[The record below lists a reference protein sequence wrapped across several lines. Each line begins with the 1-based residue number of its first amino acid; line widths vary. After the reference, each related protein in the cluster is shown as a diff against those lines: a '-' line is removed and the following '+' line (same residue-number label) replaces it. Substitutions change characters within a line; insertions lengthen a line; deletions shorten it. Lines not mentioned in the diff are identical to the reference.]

1 MDIAIIGGGVSGVVS
16 AIELS
21 KLGHKVT
28 IYEKTD
34 RLLKKLLITGNG
46 RCNFSN
52 KNISRANFHGNKS
65 FLDKVYTDEFIDAR
79 DYIINLGIIPYLDER
94 NRFYPMSLQ
103 AQSVVEALLKEVED
117 RDINCFFK
125 SEVIS
130 INKNK
135 IFTIKT
141 KDTSKDYDRV
151 IFSAGSMSY
160 PSTGTDGSQYKLV
173 EDLGHTKTKLYPGI
187 GPLVADIPFSKELK
201 GLRLNATVY
210 ADDKSCNGDLLFTEN
225 GISGNS
231 IFELSSYILR
241 EKIDKIFI
249 DFLPLVDIEDLK
261 IILKLRQDKLNDV
274 DSKWFLNGII
284 HKRLYKV
291 FFKMLNVKTTKD
303 IDIDKLCN
311 LIKSYEVSN
320 IRAGSWALSQITV
333 GGISTDE
340 IDSNL
345 ESKIHK
351 GLYFTGEV
359 LDVDGDCGG
368 YNLTWA
374 IYSALLVAKMLR

>member
-1 MDIAIIGGGVSGVVS
+1 MDIAVVGGGVSGVVS

-21 KLGHKVT
+21 KLGHKVS

-52 KNISRANFHGNKS
+52 KNISRDNFHGSKK
-65 FLDKVYTDEFIDAR
+65 FLDKIYTDEFIDAR

-135 IFTIKT
+135 KLTIKP
-141 KDTSKDYDRV
+141 KDTSMDYDRV

-210 ADDKSCNGDLLFTEN
+210 AGDKSCNGDLLFTEN

-241 EKIDKIFI
+241 EKIDKIYI
-249 DFLPLVDIEDLK
+249 DFLPLVDLDDLK

-303 IDIDKLCN
+303 IDIDKLCK
-311 LIKSYEVSN
+311 LIKNYEVSD

-333 GGISTDE
+333 GGINTDE
-340 IDSNL
+340 IDTNL

>member
-1 MDIAIIGGGVSGVVS
+1 MDIAVIGGGVSGVVS

-21 KLGHKVT
+21 KLGHKVS

-52 KNISRANFHGNKS
+52 KDISRENFHGNKS

-79 DYIINLGIIPYLDER
+79 EYIINLGIIPYLDER

-103 AQSVVEALLKEVED
+103 AQSVVEALLKEVEV
-117 RDINCFFK
+117 RNISCYFK

-135 IFTIKT
+135 KLTIKT
-141 KDTSKDYDRV
+141 KDTSKDYDRI

-160 PSTGTDGSQYKLV
+160 PSTGTDGSQYRLV

-187 GPLVADIPFSKELK
+187 GPLIADIPFSKELK

-210 ADDKSCNGDLLFTEN
+210 ASDRSCNGDLLFTEN

-261 IILKLRQDKLNDV
+261 IILKLRQKKLNEA
-274 DSKWFLNGII
+274 DSKWLLNGII

-303 IDIDKLCN
+303 VDIDKLCK
-311 LIKSYEVSN
+311 LIKNYEVSN

-333 GGISTDE
+333 GGINTDE
-340 IDSNL
+340 IDINL

>member
-1 MDIAIIGGGVSGVVS
+1 MDIAVVGGGVSGVVS

-28 IYEKTD
+28 IHEKTD

-103 AQSVVEALLKEVED
+103 AQSVVEALLKEVEV
-117 RDINCFFK
+117 RNISCYFK

-135 IFTIKT
+135 NFTIKT
-141 KDTSKDYDRV
+141 KDTSKDYDRI

-160 PSTGTDGSQYKLV
+160 PSTGTDGSQYRLV

-210 ADDKSCNGDLLFTEN
+210 AADKSCNGDLLFTEN

-241 EKIDKIFI
+241 EKIDKIYI
-249 DFLPLVDIEDLK
+249 DFLPLVDLDDLK

-303 IDIDKLCN
+303 IDIDKLCK
-311 LIKSYEVSN
+311 LIKNYEVSD

-333 GGISTDE
+333 GGINTDE
-340 IDSNL
+340 IDTNL

>member
-1 MDIAIIGGGVSGVVS
+1 MDIAVVGGGVSGVVT

-21 KLGHKVT
+21 KLGHKVS
-28 IYEKTD
+28 IFEKTD

-52 KNISRANFHGNKS
+52 KNISRENFHGNKS

-103 AQSVVEALLKEVED
+103 AQSVVEALLKEVEA
-117 RDINCFFK
+117 RNISCYFK
-125 SEVIS
+125 SEVTS

-135 IFTIKT
+135 NFTINT
-141 KDTSKDYDRV
+141 KDISKDYDRI

-160 PSTGTDGSQYKLV
+160 PSTGTDGSQYRLV

-187 GPLVADIPFSKELK
+187 GPVIADIPFSKELK

-210 ADDKSCNGDLLFTEN
+210 ADNKSCNGDLLFTEN

-249 DFLPLVDIEDLK
+249 DFLPLVDIDDLK
-261 IILKLRQDKLNDV
+261 IILKLRQKKLNDA
-274 DSKWFLNGII
+274 DSKWLLNGII

-291 FFKMLNVKTTKD
+291 FFKMLNTKTTKD
-303 IDIDKLCN
+303 VDINKLCK
-311 LIKSYEVSN
+311 LIKNYEVSN

-333 GGISTDE
+333 GGINTDE
-340 IDSNL
+340 VDTNL
-345 ESKIHK
+345 ESKINK

-374 IYSALLVAKMLR
+374 IYSALLVAKLLR